1 MPLIMPSSHVTLHY
15 RMALVVDG
23 DERELVNTFAAAPA
37 TLQMGVGQWSPAL
50 EERLLGLAE
59 GAAQEFEV
67 PADQAYGVHR
77 PELVRR
83 LPRTQV
89 QAHCAAGAEPVVG
102 ASVAFPGPDGAVVHG
117 VLTECGEQEAV
128 LDFNHPL
135 AGLPVR
141 LRVQVIGV
149 L

>member
-1 MPLIMPSSHVTLHY
+1 MPQITPSSHVTLHY
-15 RMALVVDG
+15 RMALLVDG
-23 DERELVNTFAAAPA
+23 AERELVNTFPAAPA

-50 EERLLGLAE
+50 EQRLLGLAE
-59 GAAQEFEV
+59 GAACEFEL
-67 PADQAYGVHR
+67 PPDQAYGVHH

-83 LPRTQV
+83 LPRAQV
-89 QAHCAAGAEPVVG
+89 QARCAAGAAPAVG
-102 ASVAFPGPDGAVVHG
+102 EAVEFPGPDGTAYRG
-117 VLTECGEQEAV
+117 VLTECGAEEAV

-135 AGLPVR
+135 AGLPMR